1 MKSKRRDTV
10 QKKGKVGYILEN
22 LKVID
27 YNEGKDTRTIQY
39 PVTLRRTKGLKKTL
53 GVDIFFYLCP

>member
-39 PVTLRRTKGLKKTL
+39 PITLR
-53 GVDIFFYLCP
+53 